1 MAGWSR
7 DGTDHCA
14 KCLATGGGA
23 QALAALGVSCIF
35 IVFGAFIYSS
45 MKTKIDNPTNTSII
59 MKIAAAHL
67 QIIAIAAGLPFQWP
81 ATTIVLFRAFDV
93 VSSVSEDVVNLE
105 CVYSDESDR
114 SGDTSVVYSTTLLI
128 LLGPFFFVMAVTLF
142 WLVVHM
148 FRLREYRTYLKTRPD
163 HPEQQHDSIE
173 VAEVAGEEKVDEEVV
188 PPTTTIPS
196 LPTWE
201 QTKQKVVVSMIV
213 VMVLVHPTLTRKSV
227 QLLTCDSLGEN
238 DPNTYL
244 RRDLQIV
251 CWEGSHLI
259 WAMMIGIPFLVL
271 YAAGIPL
278 VSVFVMYRRK
288 HKLHTDESTVSRFG
302 FLYLGCEFCCCLLL
316 LLILLLLLLSS
327 LLLYLFLTLDALDKP
342 FNILFS
348 CRLKTRMVL
357 GGCRDAA

>member
-1 MAGWSR
+1 
-7 DGTDHCA
+7 
-14 KCLATGGGA
+14 
-23 QALAALGVSCIF
+23 
-35 IVFGAFIYSS
+35 

-148 FRLREYRTYLKTRPD
+148 FRLRKYRTYLKTRPD
-163 HPEQQHDSIE
+163 HPEEEEEFEDAAARQQHDSIE

-316 LLILLLLLLSS
+316 LLIFFVLSS
-327 LLLYLFLTLDALDKP
+327 CIHSLF
-342 FNILFS
+342 
-348 CRLKTRMVL
+348 
-357 GGCRDAA
+357 

>member
-1 MAGWSR
+1 
-7 DGTDHCA
+7 
-14 KCLATGGGA
+14 
-23 QALAALGVSCIF
+23 
-35 IVFGAFIYSS
+35 
-45 MKTKIDNPTNTSII
+45 
-59 MKIAAAHL
+59 
-67 QIIAIAAGLPFQWP
+67 
-81 ATTIVLFRAFDV
+81 
-93 VSSVSEDVVNLE
+93 
-105 CVYSDESDR
+105 
-114 SGDTSVVYSTTLLI
+114 VYSTTLLI
-128 LLGPFFFVMAVTLF
+128 LSGPFFFVMAVTLF

-148 FRLREYRTYLKTRPD
+148 VRLRKYRTYLKTRPD
-163 HPEQQHDSIE
+163 HPEEEEEFEDAAARQQHDSIE

-238 DPNTYL
+238 DPNTSTYL

-278 VSVFVMYRRK
+278 VSVFVMFRRK
-288 HKLHTDESTVSRFG
+288 HKLHTDELTVSRFG
-302 FLYLGCEFCCCLLL
+302 FLYLGCEFCCCLLFVVCCCYCT
-316 LLILLLLLLSS
+316 I
-327 LLLYLFLTLDALDKP
+327 
-342 FNILFS
+342 
-348 CRLKTRMVL
+348 
-357 GGCRDAA
+357 

>member
-1 MAGWSR
+1 M
-7 DGTDHCA
+7 
-14 KCLATGGGA
+14 
-23 QALAALGVSCIF
+23 GVLCIF

-128 LLGPFFFVMAVTLF
+128 LLGPFFFVTAVTLF

-148 FRLREYRTYLKTRPD
+148 VRLRKYRTYLKTRPD
-163 HPEQQHDSIE
+163 HPEEEDVHDSI
-173 VAEVAGEEKVDEEVV
+173 EVAGEEKVDEEVV

-238 DPNTYL
+238 DPNKYL

-278 VSVFVMYRRK
+278 VSVFVMFRRK
-288 HKLHTDESTVSRFG
+288 HKLHTDELTVSRFG

-316 LLILLLLLLSS
+316 LLIFFVLSS
-327 LLLYLFLTLDALDKP
+327 CIHSLF
-342 FNILFS
+342 
-348 CRLKTRMVL
+348 
-357 GGCRDAA
+357 

>member
-1 MAGWSR
+1 
-7 DGTDHCA
+7 
-14 KCLATGGGA
+14 
-23 QALAALGVSCIF
+23 
-35 IVFGAFIYSS
+35 
-45 MKTKIDNPTNTSII
+45 
-59 MKIAAAHL
+59 
-67 QIIAIAAGLPFQWP
+67 
-81 ATTIVLFRAFDV
+81 
-93 VSSVSEDVVNLE
+93 
-105 CVYSDESDR
+105 
-114 SGDTSVVYSTTLLI
+114 VYSTTLLI

-148 FRLREYRTYLKTRPD
+148 FRLRKYRTYLKTRPD
-163 HPEQQHDSIE
+163 HPEEEEELEHASDHDSIEVAE

-188 PPTTTIPS
+188 PPTTTVPS

-302 FLYLGCEFCCCLLL
+302 FLYLGCEFCCCCLL
-316 LLILLLLLLSS
+316 LLILLLLSS
-327 LLLYLFLTLDALDKP
+327 LLYIYIPFLTLDALDKP

-348 CRLKTRMVL
+348 CRFKTRMVL
-357 GGCRDAA
+357 GGCRDAS